1 MENEKIKTFLNNL
14 PETNAFGE
22 RVRLV
27 AATKTLD
34 SQTVINAA
42 DSGVKEMGE
51 NKVQEFLQKQN
62 AYPQGVTLHFI
73 GHLQANKAKFLVGK
87 VSLIQSVDSVSL
99 CEKINALAQKSG
111 LTQDILLQINAG
123 REPQKFGFL
132 NEEIIPAL
140 KFITENFKNVCVKG
154 LMAVLPAPLNPCE
167 FTDNGDNADNGY
179 RDGNG
184 ECESD
189 LLKSG
194 ENFAAGKADR
204 TYEDYKKQTY
214 NLCLQT
220 RELYDIINE
229 KKITPHPLSVLSMG
243 MSHDY
248 KIALSAGSNM
258 IRIGEAL
265 FGKRVYPKKP

>member
-14 PETNAFGE
+14 PETNALGE

-27 AATKTLD
+27 AATKTL
-34 SQTVINAA
+34 SAQTIINAA

-62 AYPQGVTLHFI
+62 AYPQSVTLHFI
-73 GHLQANKAKFLVGK
+73 GHLQSNKAKFLVGK

-99 CEKINALAQKSG
+99 CEKINALAQKMG
-111 LTQDILLQINAG
+111 ITQDILLQINAG
-123 REPQKFGFL
+123 RETQKFGFL
-132 NEEIIPAL
+132 SKEVVHAL

-154 LMAVLPAPLNPCE
+154 LMAVLPAPL
-167 FTDNGDNADNGY
+167 
-179 RDGNG
+179 
-184 ECESD
+184 S
-189 LLKSG
+189 
-194 ENFAAGKADR
+194 
-204 TYEDYKKQTY
+204 TYKQSRVCEDYKKQTY

-229 KKITPHPLSVLSMG
+229 MKISPQPLSILSMG

-248 KIALSAGSNM
+248 KIALNAGSNM

-265 FGKRVYPKKP
+265 FGKRVYPEKPSYTEN